1 MQRNRSGY
9 YSSDE
14 KDIIR
19 EHFDLPLLRTLHERK
34 DGGLTYFGLPG
45 AEARDIKAWQ
55 EIIKEVVAVDR
66 NSNYL
71 DDLEQV
77 ILAQLPNIA
86 YSTHLGELDEII
98 LRNMGDERLIDGE
111 SHRPEVGNV
120 YKIDIAE
127 YVWQFDVVY
136 LDYFGTFLP
145 RARRGEDALE
155 RAINRGNALR
165 RLFDRDRV
173 DGWQSWV
180 MLLTV
185 EARASG
191 AIQTSL
197 QQYLEGA
204 RRNASNLTTGVLDFL
219 LECAPSAAE
228 GAARLIHG
236 ATGILLSTEASH
248 ANLRVRQRGTVLY
261 RGSNNTPMVH
271 MAFEFDPLSEPL
283 GQAPDPFPLLSSPIL
298 RPMDILSSPWFES
311 LPQQSPETTE
321 AHARNILN
329 FLDAE
334 VIENVV
340 GPLN

>member
-111 SHRPEVGNV
+111 SHRPEVGNEHSFIRSTLRSMSGNSMSYTWTISEHSYLV
-120 YKIDIAE
+120 REEEKTPWKGPSIA
-127 YVWQFDVVY
+127 VTHCAD
-136 LDYFGTFLP
+136 
-145 RARRGEDALE
+145 
-155 RAINRGNALR
+155 
-165 RLFDRDRV
+165 
-173 DGWQSWV
+173 S
-180 MLLTV
+180 LT
-185 EARASG
+185 
-191 AIQTSL
+191 
-197 QQYLEGA
+197 
-204 RRNASNLTTGVLDFL
+204 
-219 LECAPSAAE
+219 
-228 GAARLIHG
+228 
-236 ATGILLSTEASH
+236 ATE
-248 ANLRVRQRGTVLY
+248 
-261 RGSNNTPMVH
+261 
-271 MAFEFDPLSEPL
+271 
-283 GQAPDPFPLLSSPIL
+283 
-298 RPMDILSSPWFES
+298 
-311 LPQQSPETTE
+311 
-321 AHARNILN
+321 
-329 FLDAE
+329 
-334 VIENVV
+334 
-340 GPLN
+340 